1 MATNEQTIQ
10 EQTDPVV
17 EEVKETGEEIEK
29 VTETGPEGNKSR
41 IPLMVAAALIL
52 VVGGGVGALGYIL
65 ASNQMVYIED
75 SSVSAPMTVL
85 SPTVAGTLMQV
96 YVSVGDVIPPNTVVA
111 EVGTQLVNSTAG
123 GLVISTNT
131 NIGTQITPGT
141 AVVTTINPSQLR
153 VVGQLEEDKGLNDV
167 AVGDSAK
174 FTVDAFPGQTFYGVV
189 SEVSPT
195 DINSDVVFEVSDQRE
210 EQKFN
215 VSVAYDLTKYP
226 QLRNGMSAKI
236 WVFKK

>member
-1 MATNEQTIQ
+1 MATNEQTTQ

-141 AVVTTINPSQLR
+141 AVVTTIDPSQLR

>member
-1 MATNEQTIQ
+1 MASNEQRTQ
-10 EQTDPVV
+10 E
-17 EEVKETGEEIEK
+17 KFETS
-29 VTETGPEGNKSR
+29 PEGSKSR
-41 IPLMVAAALIL
+41 IPLMVAAALVL
-52 VVGGGVGALGYIL
+52 VVAGGIGAAAYLL
-65 ASNQMVYIED
+65 ASNQMVYIEN
-75 SSVSAPMTVL
+75 SNVAAPMTAL

-96 YVSVGDVIPPNTVVA
+96 YVSVGDVILPNTVVA
-111 EVGTQLVNSTAG
+111 EVGTQLVTSTAG

-141 AVVTTINPSQLR
+141 AVVTTIDPTQLR
-153 VVGQLEEDKGLNDV
+153 VVGQLQEDKGLNDV

-174 FTVDAFPGQTFYGVV
+174 FTVDAYPGKTFYGVV

-195 DINSDVVFEVSDQRE
+195 DINSDVVFQVSDQRQ

-215 VSVAYDLTKYP
+215 VSVAYDLAKYP
-226 QLRNGMSAKI
+226 ELRNGMSAKI

>member
-1 MATNEQTIQ
+1 
-10 EQTDPVV
+10 V

>member
-141 AVVTTINPSQLR
+141 AVVTTIDPSQLR

>member
-1 MATNEQTIQ
+1 
-10 EQTDPVV
+10 
-17 EEVKETGEEIEK
+17 
-29 VTETGPEGNKSR
+29 
-41 IPLMVAAALIL
+41 
-52 VVGGGVGALGYIL
+52 
-65 ASNQMVYIED
+65 
-75 SSVSAPMTVL
+75 
-85 SPTVAGTLMQV
+85 
-96 YVSVGDVIPPNTVVA
+96 
-111 EVGTQLVNSTAG
+111 
-123 GLVISTNT
+123 
-131 NIGTQITPGT
+131 
-141 AVVTTINPSQLR
+141 